1 MTNDKNH
8 NTANT
13 PANTPATSHDHDQTH
28 EIGAWK
34 ILSSDYIIRRPWL
47 TARRD
52 KVQLPD
58 GRVAPEFYV
67 LEYPDWINIVAL
79 TTDGNIILER
89 QWRHGLGEVSTEIPA
104 GVVEAGET
112 PLEAAKREL
121 QEETG
126 YTGGEWSAITTV
138 APNPGL
144 MTNHCHCFLAKGVSK
159 TSGQHLDANE
169 DLQVFF
175 RRPSEVNRM
184 LHAGVF
190 SQAMMVAPLAL
201 VLPQLLDE

>member
-1 MTNDKNH
+1 MTTDNH
-8 NTANT
+8 PNTSANT
-13 PANTPATSHDHDQTH
+13 PHDQDQAH
-28 EIGAWK
+28 EIGPWK
-34 ILSSDYIIRRPWL
+34 TLSSDYIIRRPWL

-67 LEYPDWINIVAL
+67 LEYPDWINVVAL
-79 TTDGNIILER
+79 TTDGNMILER
-89 QWRHGLGEVSTEIPA
+89 QWRHGLDEVSTEIPA

-112 PLEAAKREL
+112 PLEAARREL

-126 YTGGEWSAITTV
+126 YTGGEWEPIITV

-144 MTNHCHCFLAKGVSK
+144 MTNRCHCFLARGVAK

-175 RRPSEVNRM
+175 RRPAEVDRM
-184 LHAGVF
+184 LHAGAF

-201 VLPQLLDE
+201 ALPRLLGEGSQE

>member
-1 MTNDKNH
+1 MTNDKMNK
-8 NTANT
+8 TPDASVNT
-13 PANTPATSHDHDQTH
+13 PHDQDQTH
-28 EIGAWK
+28 EIGPWK
-34 ILSSDYIIRRPWL
+34 ILSPDYLVRRPWL

-67 LEYPDWINIVAL
+67 LEYPDWINVVAL

-89 QWRHGLGEVSTEIPA
+89 QWRHALGIVSTEIPA

-112 PLEAAKREL
+112 PLEAARREL

-126 YTGGEWSAITTV
+126 YTGGEWEPIVTV

-144 MTNHCHCFLAKGVSK
+144 MTNRCHCFLAKGVSK

-175 RRPSEVNRM
+175 RRPDEVDRM
-184 LHAGVF
+184 LHEGVF

-201 VLPQLLDE
+201 ALPKLLAL

>member
-1 MTNDKNH
+1 MTNDKMNK
-8 NTANT
+8 TPDASVNT
-13 PANTPATSHDHDQTH
+13 PHDQDQTH
-28 EIGAWK
+28 EIGPWK
-34 ILSSDYIIRRPWL
+34 ILSSDYLVRRPWL

-67 LEYPDWINIVAL
+67 LEYPDWINVVAL

-89 QWRHGLGEVSTEIPA
+89 QWRHALGIVSTEIPA

-112 PLEAAKREL
+112 PLEAARREL

-126 YTGGEWSAITTV
+126 YTGGEWEPIVTV

-144 MTNHCHCFLAKGVSK
+144 MTNRCHSFLAKGVSK

-175 RRPSEVNRM
+175 RRPDEVDRM
-184 LHAGVF
+184 LHEGVF

-201 VLPQLLDE
+201 ALPKLLAL

>member
-1 MTNDKNH
+1 MTSDKQD
-8 NTANT
+8 NT
-13 PANTPATSHDHDQTH
+13 PITLHDHDQQH
-28 EIGAWK
+28 KIGAWRT
-34 ILSSDYIIRRPWL
+34 LSSDYIIRRPWL

-67 LEYPDWINIVAL
+67 LEYPDWINVVAL

-89 QWRHGLGEVSTEIPA
+89 QWRHALDEISTEIPA
-104 GVVEAGET
+104 GVIEAGET
-112 PLEAAKREL
+112 PLEAARREL

-126 YTGGEWSAITTV
+126 YTGGQWESIITV

-144 MTNHCHCFLAKGVSK
+144 MTNRCHCFLATGVSH

-175 RRPSEVNRM
+175 QKPAEVNRM
-184 LHAGVF
+184 LHEGAF
-190 SQAMMVAPLAL
+190 SQALMVAPLAL
-201 VLPQLLDE
+201 ILPRLLAGEDKK